1 MEEKIFYLKENS
13 EFIELMRLLKACDL
27 CSTGGEAKMVI
38 SEGEVLFNGETELQ
52 KRKKIRNGDVVEF
65 NGAKIVVKDALL

>member
-13 EFIELMRLLKACDL
+13 EFIELMSLLKACDL

-38 SEGEVLFNGETELQ
+38 SEGEVLFNGETELR
-52 KRKKIRNGDVVEF
+52 KRKKSRNGDVIEF
-65 NGAKIVVKDALL
+65 NGTKILVRDK